1 MATRVTFT
9 TKSKKVAKRI
19 TAAKGKASKA
29 AKGRAPKAAKAKA
42 AKPAAKA
49 GAPREGIKGAQL
61 LAMLAGKGAT
71 NAELCKALGWQ
82 PHTLRAAIS
91 RVKGKVERSRVDGV
105 TSYRIEA

>member
-1 MATRVTFT
+1 MA
-9 TKSKKVAKRI
+9 TKSKKIAAKRI
-19 TAAKGKASKA
+19 TAAKAKAIKA
-29 AKGRAPKAAKAKA
+29 AKGRATKPAKGKPRKAAAQ
-42 AKPAAKA
+42 A
-49 GAPREGIKGAQL
+49 GAPREGTKGAQL

-71 NAELCKALGWQ
+71 NAELCKSLSWQ